1 MKPKF
6 ETKALH
12 FAAIFKLTFAN
23 FFPEKNWNIFK
34 FAIFLAPIA
43 SIREVIQL
51 FLNLPL
57 KKNHGDGDENRKS

>member
-23 FFPEKNWNIFK
+23 IFPKKKWNIFK
-34 FAIFLAPIA
+34 FAIFLVPKA
-43 SIREVIQL
+43 SIREAI
-51 FLNLPL
+51 
-57 KKNHGDGDENRKS
+57 